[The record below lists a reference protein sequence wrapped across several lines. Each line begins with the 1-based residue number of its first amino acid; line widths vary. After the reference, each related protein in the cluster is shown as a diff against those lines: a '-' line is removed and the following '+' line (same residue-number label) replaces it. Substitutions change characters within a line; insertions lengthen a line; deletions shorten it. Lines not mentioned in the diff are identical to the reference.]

1 MRPFVPYLWGMKHR
15 IAPVF
20 ATLALALVLA
30 TPLSA
35 ATKAELD
42 ALYDAMRT
50 DELLEVMANEGLAEG
65 EGLQEDML
73 GGRGGV
79 AWDQILTR
87 IYTPATMAKDFRAV
101 FDAEMADA
109 DVGPLLDFYATDAGQ
124 RVVQF
129 EVEGR
134 RAIGEDAVEQ
144 AAKTAYIQ
152 LAPEGARLKLLTE
165 FLELNDLV
173 ELNVAGAMTSNLAFF
188 RGMGEGG
195 GFEMDESE
203 MLAQVYASE
212 PEIRAD
218 TTEWV
223 TAYLT
228 FTYAR
233 LSDDEL
239 SRYIALSKTKAGRDL
254 NRALFA
260 GFYDVFTG
268 ISFDLGEAVS
278 RFMVTE
284 EL

>member
-1 MRPFVPYLWGMKHR
+1 MPVFVPYLWSMKHT
-15 IAPVF
+15 IAPIV
-20 ATLALALVLA
+20 AVLTLFTA
-30 TPLSA
+30 TPLFA

-42 ALYDAMRT
+42 ALYEAMRT
-50 DELLEVMANEGLAEG
+50 DELLGIMADEGLAEG
-65 EGLQEDML
+65 EGLQDDML

-79 AWDQILTR
+79 AWDQILNR
-87 IYTPATMAKDFRAV
+87 IYTPATMAEDFRAV
-101 FDAEMADA
+101 FDAELADA
-109 DVGPLLDFYATDAGQ
+109 DVGPLLDFYATNTGQ
-124 RVVQF
+124 RVAQF

-134 RAIGEDAVEQ
+134 RAIGEASVEE
-144 AAKTAYIQ
+144 AAKTAYVQ
-152 LAPEGARLKLLTE
+152 LAPEGTRLKLLTE

-212 PEIRAD
+212 PELRAS

-239 SRYIALSKTKAGRDL
+239 ADYIELSKTKAGRDL

>member
-1 MRPFVPYLWGMKHR
+1 MPVFVPYLWSMKHT
-15 IAPVF
+15 IAPIV
-20 ATLALALVLA
+20 AALTLFTA
-30 TPLSA
+30 TPLFA

-42 ALYDAMRT
+42 ALYEAMRT
-50 DELLEVMANEGLAEG
+50 DELLGIMADEGLAEG
-65 EGLQEDML
+65 EGLQDDML

-79 AWDQILTR
+79 AWDQILNR
-87 IYTPATMAKDFRAV
+87 IYTPATMAEDFRAV
-101 FDAEMADA
+101 FDAELADA
-109 DVGPLLDFYATDAGQ
+109 DVGPLLDFYATNTGQ

-134 RAIGEDAVEQ
+134 RAIGEASVEE
-144 AAKTAYIQ
+144 AAKTAYVQ
-152 LAPEGARLKLLTE
+152 LAPEGTRLKLLTE

-212 PEIRAD
+212 PELRAS

-239 SRYIALSKTKAGRDL
+239 ADYIELSKTKAGRDL